1 MYPDFNEAKVI
12 AIDCIRFFCFSGAE
26 QMASWRIA
34 RNEFKLPRALYD
46 DSGQVTI
53 GDYLNGIVG
62 VLYTYMWV
70 FHEMN
75 ISEKALEIFYDFKH
89 RLDVM
94 SCTEGE
100 GWSSHAIIHDVS
112 WGKLRA
118 DASVFLK
125 ELGEVNSKDPPVF
138 DVGNLINI
146 DEFRTSN
153 EARKLLE

>member
-12 AIDCIRFFCFSGAE
+12 AIDCIRFFCFSGME
-26 QMASWRIA
+26 QMTSWRIA
-34 RNEFKLPRALYD
+34 RNEFELPRMLCD
-46 DSGQVTI
+46 DSEHATV

-70 FHEMN
+70 FHEMD
-75 ISEKALEIFYDFKH
+75 ISEKALESFYDFKH

-94 SCTEGE
+94 SCTEGSD
-100 GWSSHAIIHDVS
+100 WSSHAIIHDVS

-125 ELGEVNSKDPPVF
+125 ELGEVNGKDPPIF
-138 DVGNLINI
+138 DVANLINI
-146 DEFRTSN
+146 DEFLTSS
-153 EARKLLE
+153 EVRKLLD